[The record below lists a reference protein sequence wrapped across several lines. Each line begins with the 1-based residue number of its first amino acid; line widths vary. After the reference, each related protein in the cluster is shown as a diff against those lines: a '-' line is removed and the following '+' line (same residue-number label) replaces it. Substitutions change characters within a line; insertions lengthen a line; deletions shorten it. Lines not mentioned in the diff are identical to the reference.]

1 MSNIKSFLLCA
12 ICLSMLVS
20 VAHAEEGVKF
30 NPIKTPWKTYEV
42 KSDIINF
49 DYQQMAYPVQ
59 KVQVGVHD
67 KKTVAPAKREPGVSN
82 SAEYSFWEFS
92 SPLITIIFGCFTAL
106 SLPILMSII
115 VSLVAKYYEKRNL
128 EN

>member
-30 NPIKTPWKTYEV
+30 NPIKTPWNTYEV

-67 KKTVAPAKREPGVSN
+67 KKIVAPAKREPGVSN
-82 SAEYSFWEFS
+82 SAEHSFWEFS

-115 VSLVAKYYEKRNL
+115 VSLVAKYYEKCNL

>member
-1 MSNIKSFLLCA
+1 
-12 ICLSMLVS
+12 MLVS
-20 VAHAEEGVKF
+20 VVHAEGSIKF
-30 NPIKTPWKTYEV
+30 KPIKTPWNTYEV

-49 DYQQMAYPVQ
+49 DYQQMAYPAQ
-59 KVQVGVHD
+59 KIEIGVHD
-67 KKTVAPAKREPGVSN
+67 NKTVVPTKREPGVAN
-82 SAEYSFWEFS
+82 KVERSFWEFG
-92 SPLITIIFGCFTAL
+92 SPLLAMIFGCFTAL

>member
-1 MSNIKSFLLCA
+1 MSTIKRLLFCTM
-12 ICLSMLVS
+12 CLSMLVS
-20 VAHAEEGVKF
+20 VVHAEESIKF
-30 NPIKTPWKTYEV
+30 NPIKTPWSTYEV

-49 DYQQMAYPVQ
+49 DYQQMAYPV
-59 KVQVGVHD
+59 KRVQIGVSD
-67 KKTVAPAKREPGVSN
+67 KKTVVPTKREPGVSN
-82 SAEYSFWEFS
+82 NVEHSFWEFA

-115 VSLVAKYYEKRNL
+115 ASLVAKYYEKRNL

>member
-1 MSNIKSFLLCA
+1 
-12 ICLSMLVS
+12 MLVS
-20 VAHAEEGVKF
+20 VVHAEGSIKF
-30 NPIKTPWKTYEV
+30 KPIKTPWKTYEV

-82 SAEYSFWEFS
+82 SAEHSFWEFS
-92 SPLITIIFGCFTAL
+92 SPLATIMFGCFTAL
-106 SLPILMSII
+106 SLPILMSIM
-115 VSLVAKYYEKRNL
+115 VSFVAKYYEKRNL